1 MVAWISRGAVDRGRE
16 QDVMPPTAA
25 ALDIDPP
32 APETGNMVQAKTASQ
47 KTTSQ
52 SKTTPKSLRTRRR
65 ILDAAMRLF
74 AERGYH
80 ASSNAD
86 VAEAAGLTRGAMLY
100 HFPTRE
106 DLVEAAIDHIQQRRT
121 EAFEAAAREQ
131 AEGDA
136 TDQAIDAYWELL
148 HQAPFKAFAE
158 LEAVARTDPDLARR
172 IAPAQAAF
180 DHAQIGSL
188 SGLLLAGPGARF
200 QTGRDLARFMLEGL
214 ARSTLTYDQDA
225 RTERLLAVIKR
236 ITRVMN
242 RKGSVQELW
251 ED

>member
-1 MVAWISRGAVDRGRE
+1 
-16 QDVMPPTAA
+16 MPQP
-25 ALDIDPP
+25 
-32 APETGNMVQAKTASQ
+32 
-47 KTTSQ
+47 
-52 SKTTPKSLRTRRR
+52 KTTPKSLRTRRR

-106 DLVEAAIDHIQQRRT
+106 DLVEAAIDHIQERRT
-121 EAFEAAAREQ
+121 EAFETAARDQ
-131 AEGDA
+131 GHGDVA
-136 TDQAIDAYWELL
+136 DQAIDAYWELL
-148 HQAPFKAFAE
+148 RQAPFKAFAE

-180 DHAQIGSL
+180 DHAQIGDL
-188 SGLLLAGPGARF
+188 SGLLLAGSGPRF

-214 ARSTLTYDQDA
+214 ARASLTYEQGE
-225 RTERLLAVIKR
+225 RTERLLTVIKR
-236 ITRVMN
+236 VTRVLN
-242 RKGSVQELW
+242 RKGSVQEIW

>member
-1 MVAWISRGAVDRGRE
+1 MMTSR
-16 QDVMPPTAA
+16 AA
-25 ALDIDPP
+25 ALNTAP
-32 APETGNMVQAKTASQ
+32 AAVERPEGGRAVQA
-47 KTTSQ
+47 
-52 SKTTPKSLRTRRR
+52 KTTPKSLRTRRR
-65 ILDAAMRLF
+65 ILDAAMSLF

-106 DLVEAAIDHIQQRRT
+106 DLVEAAIDHIQRRRT

-131 AEGDA
+131 GGDA

-148 HQAPFKAFAE
+148 QLAPFKAFAE

-188 SGLLLAGPGARF
+188 SGLLLAGSGARF

-214 ARSTLTYDQDA
+214 ARATLTYEQGA

-242 RKGSVQELW
+242 RKGQVQELW

>member
-1 MVAWISRGAVDRGRE
+1 M
-16 QDVMPPTAA
+16 AA
-25 ALDIDPP
+25 A
-32 APETGNMVQAKTASQ
+32 
-47 KTTSQ
+47 
-52 SKTTPKSLRTRRR
+52 KTTPKSLRTRKR

-106 DLVEAAIDHIQQRRT
+106 DLVEAAIDHIQRRRT
-121 EAFEAAAREQ
+121 ETFETAARDQ
-131 AEGDA
+131 GQGDV

-180 DHAQIGSL
+180 DHAQIGDL
-188 SGLLLAGPGARF
+188 SGLLLAGSGPRF

-214 ARSTLTYDQDA
+214 ARASLTYGEDERID
-225 RTERLLAVIKR
+225 RLLTVVKR
-236 ITRVMN
+236 VTRVLN

>member
-1 MVAWISRGAVDRGRE
+1 V
-16 QDVMPPTAA
+16 PPTDVPVDKM
-25 ALDIDPP
+25 ALDQP
-32 APETGNMVQAKTASQ
+32 ASTSTA
-47 KTTSQ
+47 
-52 SKTTPKSLRTRRR
+52 KTTPKSLRTRKR
-65 ILDAAMRLF
+65 ILDAAMELF

-106 DLVEAAIDHIQQRRT
+106 DLVEAAIDHIQMRRT
-121 EAFEAAAREQ
+121 EAFESAARDQEQ
-131 AEGDA
+131 HGDA

-180 DHAQIGSL
+180 DHAQIGDL
-188 SGLLLAGPGARF
+188 SHLLLAGSGARF

-214 ARSTLTYDQDA
+214 ARASLTYGQGE
-225 RTERLLAVIKR
+225 RTERLLTVIKR
-236 ITRVMN
+236 VTRVLN

>member
-1 MVAWISRGAVDRGRE
+1 
-16 QDVMPPTAA
+16 MPNRAA
-25 ALDIDPP
+25 AYTLDAAFADGRRPPGLQPEASPMIQAPTPPP
-32 APETGNMVQAKTASQ
+32 ATSSQAKA
-47 KTTSQ
+47 
-52 SKTTPKSLRTRRR
+52 TPKSLRTRRR
-65 ILDAAMRLF
+65 ILDAAMQLF

-121 EAFEAAAREQ
+121 EAFEAAARDQ
-131 AEGDA
+131 IAHGDP

-180 DHAQIGSL
+180 DHAQIGAL
-188 SGLLLAGPGARF
+188 QGLLLAGSGARF

-214 ARSTLTYDQDA
+214 ARATLTYDQED
-225 RTERLLAVIKR
+225 RTERLLSVIKR
-236 ITRVMN
+236 VTRVMN
-242 RKGSVQELW
+242 RKGSVQEIW
-251 ED
+251 EE

>member
-1 MVAWISRGAVDRGRE
+1 
-16 QDVMPPTAA
+16 MPPRAALIIPALDVAA
-25 ALDIDPP
+25 AS
-32 APETGNMVQAKTASQ
+32 TSTSGAKA
-47 KTTSQ
+47 
-52 SKTTPKSLRTRRR
+52 TPKSLRTRRR

-86 VAEAAGLTRGAMLY
+86 VAEAADLTRGAMLY

-106 DLVEAAIDHIQQRRT
+106 DLVEAAIDHIQARRT
-121 EAFEAAAREQ
+121 EAFETAARDQ
-131 AEGDA
+131 GQSQGDA
-136 TDQAIDAYWELL
+136 TDHAVDAYWALL

-180 DHAQIGSL
+180 DHAQIGDL
-188 SGLLLAGPGARF
+188 SGLLLAGSGPRF

-214 ARSTLTYDQDA
+214 ARASLTYGEDERID
-225 RTERLLAVIKR
+225 RLLTVVKR
-236 ITRVMN
+236 ITRVLN

>member
-1 MVAWISRGAVDRGRE
+1 MLMPNRVAAVHI
-16 QDVMPPTAA
+16 T
-25 ALDIDPP
+25 PP
-32 APETGNMVQAKTASQ
+32 APDAPAAARATTVKPGTGKMVQA
-47 KTTSQ
+47 
-52 SKTTPKSLRTRRR
+52 KTTPKSLRTRRR

-86 VAEAAGLTRGAMLY
+86 VAEAADLTRGAMLY

-121 EAFEAAAREQ
+121 EAFEAAARDQ
-131 AEGDA
+131 GQGDA
-136 TDQAIDAYWELL
+136 ADQAIDAYWELL
-148 HQAPFKAFAE
+148 QLAPFKAFAE

-188 SGLLLAGPGARF
+188 SSLLLAGSGARF

-214 ARSTLTYDQDA
+214 ARATLTYEGED
-225 RTERLLAVIKR
+225 RTERLLTVIKR
-236 ITRVMN
+236 ITRVLN
-242 RKGSVQELW
+242 RKGSVQEIW

>member
-1 MVAWISRGAVDRGRE
+1 
-16 QDVMPPTAA
+16 
-25 ALDIDPP
+25 
-32 APETGNMVQAKTASQ
+32 MVQTR
-47 KTTSQ
+47 TPQ
-52 SKTTPKSLRTRRR
+52 SRPLQAKTTPKSLRTRRR

-86 VAEAAGLTRGAMLY
+86 VAEAADLTRGAMLY

-106 DLVEAAIDHIQQRRT
+106 DLVEAAIDHIQMRRT

-131 AEGDA
+131 GGDA

-148 HQAPFKAFAE
+148 RQAPFKAFAE

-172 IAPAQAAF
+172 IAPAQDAF

-188 SGLLLAGPGARF
+188 SSLLLAGSGARF

-214 ARSTLTYDQDA
+214 ARSTLTYDGDQ

-236 ITRVMN
+236 VTRVIN
-242 RKGSVQELW
+242 RKGGVQDIW

>member
-1 MVAWISRGAVDRGRE
+1 MPPRAALNFPAPNAAVDKTE
-16 QDVMPPTAA
+16 TANA
-25 ALDIDPP
+25 AL
-32 APETGNMVQAKTASQ
+32 ASSTAKA
-47 KTTSQ
+47 
-52 SKTTPKSLRTRRR
+52 TPKSLRTRRR
-65 ILDAAMRLF
+65 ILDAAMQLF

-106 DLVEAAIDHIQQRRT
+106 DLVEAAIDHIQARRT
-121 EAFEAAAREQ
+121 EAFETAARDQ
-131 AEGDA
+131 GHSHSDP
-136 TDQAIDAYWELL
+136 TDQAVDAYWELL

-180 DHAQIGSL
+180 DHAQIGDL
-188 SGLLLAGPGARF
+188 SGLLLAGSGPRF

-214 ARSTLTYDQDA
+214 ARANLTY
-225 RTERLLAVIKR
+225 REEERIERLLTVVKR
-236 ITRVMN
+236 VTRVLN

>member
-1 MVAWISRGAVDRGRE
+1 MIV
-16 QDVMPPTAA
+16 PPLDDSDGKMTTELTANA
-25 ALDIDPP
+25 S
-32 APETGNMVQAKTASQ
+32 TSNAKA
-47 KTTSQ
+47 
-52 SKTTPKSLRTRRR
+52 TPKSLRTRRR
-65 ILDAAMRLF
+65 ILDAAMELF
-74 AERGYH
+74 AKRGYH

-121 EAFEAAAREQ
+121 EAFESAARDQ
-131 AEGDA
+131 GHGDA

-148 HQAPFKAFAE
+148 HQSPFKAFAE

-180 DHAQIGSL
+180 DHAQIGDL
-188 SGLLLAGPGARF
+188 SHLLLAGSGARF

-214 ARSTLTYDQDA
+214 ARASLTYGETE
-225 RTERLLAVIKR
+225 RIERLLTVVKR
-236 ITRVMN
+236 VTRVLN

>member
-1 MVAWISRGAVDRGRE
+1 VE
-16 QDVMPPTAA
+16 
-25 ALDIDPP
+25 
-32 APETGNMVQAKTASQ
+32 PETGKMVIAQTPQSKTPQS
-47 KTTSQ
+47 KTSPQ
-52 SKTTPKSLRTRRR
+52 PKTTPKSVRTRRR

-148 HQAPFKAFAE
+148 HQAPFRAFAE

-180 DHAQIGSL
+180 DHAQIGTL
-188 SGLLLAGPGARF
+188 SGLLLAGSGARF

-214 ARSTLTYDQDA
+214 ARSTLTYDQDH

-242 RKGSVQELW
+242 RKGSVQEIW
-251 ED
+251 EE

>member
-1 MVAWISRGAVDRGRE
+1 MPRRAALLVPPRDVAEG
-16 QDVMPPTAA
+16 AA
-25 ALDIDPP
+25 AGGPI
-32 APETGNMVQAKTASQ
+32 AASAA
-47 KTTSQ
+47 
-52 SKTTPKSLRTRRR
+52 KTTPKSLRTRKR
-65 ILDAAMRLF
+65 ILDAAMELF

-86 VAEAAGLTRGAMLY
+86 VAEAASLTRGAMLY

-106 DLVEAAIDHIQQRRT
+106 DLVEAAIDHIQMRRT
-121 EAFEAAAREQ
+121 EAFETAARDQ
-131 AEGDA
+131 GHGDA

-172 IAPAQAAF
+172 IGPAQAAF
-180 DHAQIGSL
+180 DQAQIGDL
-188 SGLLLAGPGARF
+188 SHLLLAGSGARF

-214 ARSTLTYDQDA
+214 ARASLTYGQDD
-225 RTERLLAVIKR
+225 RTERLLTVIKR
-236 ITRVMN
+236 VTRVMN

>member
-1 MVAWISRGAVDRGRE
+1 MA
-16 QDVMPPTAA
+16 
-25 ALDIDPP
+25 
-32 APETGNMVQAKTASQ
+32 QA
-47 KTTSQ
+47 
-52 SKTTPKSLRTRRR
+52 KTTPKSLRTRRR

-131 AEGDA
+131 GGDA

-188 SGLLLAGPGARF
+188 SGLLLAGSGARF

-214 ARSTLTYDQDA
+214 ARATLTYEQDE

-236 ITRVMN
+236 VTRVMN
-242 RKGSVQELW
+242 RKGAVQDIW

>member
-1 MVAWISRGAVDRGRE
+1 MSTRS
-16 QDVMPPTAA
+16 A
-25 ALDIDPP
+25 ALEARPSDES
-32 APETGNMVQAKTASQ
+32 APGVGKMPQP
-47 KTTSQ
+47 
-52 SKTTPKSLRTRRR
+52 KTTPKSLRTRRR

-86 VAEAAGLTRGAMLY
+86 VAEAANLTRGAMLY

-121 EAFEAAAREQ
+121 EAFEAAARDQ
-131 AEGDA
+131 GHGDA

-148 HQAPFKAFAE
+148 RQAPFKAFAE

-180 DHAQIGSL
+180 DHAQIGDL
-188 SGLLLAGPGARF
+188 SHLLLAGSGARF

-214 ARSTLTYDQDA
+214 ARANLTYEEQQ
-225 RTERLLAVIKR
+225 RTERLLTVIKR
-236 ITRVMN
+236 VTRALN
-242 RKGSVQELW
+242 RKGSTQDIW

>member
-1 MVAWISRGAVDRGRE
+1 
-16 QDVMPPTAA
+16 MPQPVA

-32 APETGNMVQAKTASQ
+32 APETGNMVQAKTASP

-214 ARSTLTYDQDA
+214 ARSTLTYDQGA
-225 RTERLLAVIKR
+225 RAERLLAVIKR

>member
-1 MVAWISRGAVDRGRE
+1 
-16 QDVMPPTAA
+16 MPIRATAF
-25 ALDIDPP
+25 DIEPP
-32 APETGNMVQAKTASQ
+32 AAGMGSERRSLRNQRDGAPPETGKMVQA
-47 KTTSQ
+47 
-52 SKTTPKSLRTRRR
+52 KTTPKSLRTRRR

-86 VAEAAGLTRGAMLY
+86 VAEAADLTRGAMLY

-131 AEGDA
+131 GGDA

-148 HQAPFKAFAE
+148 QLAPFKAFAE

-188 SGLLLAGPGARF
+188 SSLLLAGSGARF

-214 ARSTLTYDQDA
+214 ARATLTYEQDDRA
-225 RTERLLAVIKR
+225 ERLLAVIKR

>member
-1 MVAWISRGAVDRGRE
+1 MLMPNRVAAVHI
-16 QDVMPPTAA
+16 T
-25 ALDIDPP
+25 PP
-32 APETGNMVQAKTASQ
+32 APDAPAAARATTVKPGTGKMVQA
-47 KTTSQ
+47 
-52 SKTTPKSLRTRRR
+52 KTTPKSLRTRRR

-86 VAEAAGLTRGAMLY
+86 VAEAADLTRGAMLY

-121 EAFEAAAREQ
+121 EAFEAAAHEQ
-131 AEGDA
+131 ERHGDA
-136 TDQAIDAYWELL
+136 TDQAVDAYWELL
-148 HQAPFKAFAE
+148 QQAPFKAFAE

-188 SGLLLAGPGARF
+188 SSLLLAGSGARF

-214 ARSTLTYDQDA
+214 ARATLTYDGED
-225 RTERLLAVIKR
+225 RTERLLTAIKR

-242 RKGSVQELW
+242 RKGSGQEIW

>member
-1 MVAWISRGAVDRGRE
+1 MGPSSS
-16 QDVMPPTAA
+16 DVMPIRAA
-25 ALDIDPP
+25 AFDIEPLVEAP
-32 APETGNMVQAKTASQ
+32 PETGKMGHA
-47 KTTSQ
+47 
-52 SKTTPKSLRTRRR
+52 KTTPKSLRTRRR

-86 VAEAAGLTRGAMLY
+86 VAEASGLTRGAMLY

-131 AEGDA
+131 GGDA

-148 HQAPFKAFAE
+148 QQAPFRAFAE

-188 SGLLLAGPGARF
+188 SGLLLAGSGARF

-214 ARSTLTYDQDA
+214 ARSTLTYAQDE
-225 RTERLLAVIKR
+225 RTDRLLTVIKR
-236 ITRVMN
+236 VTRVMN
-242 RKGSVQELW
+242 RKGSAHDIW

>member
-1 MVAWISRGAVDRGRE
+1 MPAQTPQDPGRR
-16 QDVMPPTAA
+16 
-25 ALDIDPP
+25 
-32 APETGNMVQAKTASQ
+32 VQVQTHA
-47 KTTSQ
+47 
-52 SKTTPKSLRTRRR
+52 KTTPKSLRTRRR

-86 VAEAAGLTRGAMLY
+86 VAEASGLTRGAMLY

-121 EAFEAAAREQ
+121 EAFEAAALGQ
-131 AEGDA
+131 GHGDA

-148 HQAPFKAFAE
+148 QQAPFKAFAE

-188 SGLLLAGPGARF
+188 SGLLLAGSGARF

-214 ARSTLTYDQDA
+214 ARASLTYDQVD
-225 RTERLLAVIKR
+225 RTDRLLSVIKR

-242 RKGSVQELW
+242 RKGSVQEIW

>member
-1 MVAWISRGAVDRGRE
+1 
-16 QDVMPPTAA
+16 MPPRAALLSPPLDAPIVKMAA
-25 ALDIDPP
+25 A
-32 APETGNMVQAKTASQ
+32 
-47 KTTSQ
+47 
-52 SKTTPKSLRTRRR
+52 KTTPKSLRTRKR
-65 ILDAAMRLF
+65 ILDAAMQLF

-86 VAEAAGLTRGAMLY
+86 VAEAADLTRGAMLY

-106 DLVEAAIDHIQQRRT
+106 DLVEAAIDHIQRRRT
-121 EAFEAAAREQ
+121 ETFEAAARDQ
-131 AEGDA
+131 GQGDA

-180 DHAQIGSL
+180 DHAQIGDL
-188 SGLLLAGPGARF
+188 SGLLLAGSGPRF

-214 ARSTLTYDQDA
+214 ARASLTYGEGERID
-225 RTERLLAVIKR
+225 RLLTVVKR
-236 ITRVMN
+236 VTRVMN

>member
-1 MVAWISRGAVDRGRE
+1 
-16 QDVMPPTAA
+16 MPPRAA
-25 ALDIDPP
+25 ALDIDQPGHDAAP
-32 APETGNMVQAKTASQ
+32 ARPEAGNMATPPTPSQ
-47 KTTSQ
+47 SKTTAQ

-65 ILDAAMRLF
+65 ILDAAMQLF

-131 AEGDA
+131 LEGDA

-148 HQAPFKAFAE
+148 RQAPFKAFAE

-172 IAPAQAAF
+172 IAPSQAAF

-188 SGLLLAGPGARF
+188 SGLLLAGSGARF

-214 ARSTLTYDQDA
+214 ARSTLTYDQDD

-242 RKGSVQELW
+242 RKGSVQEIW

>member
-1 MVAWISRGAVDRGRE
+1 MA
-16 QDVMPPTAA
+16 QAA
-25 ALDIDPP
+25 P
-32 APETGNMVQAKTASQ
+32 APS
-47 KTTSQ
+47 TSQ
-52 SKTTPKSLRTRRR
+52 AKTTPKSLRTRRR
-65 ILDAAMRLF
+65 ILDAAMQLF

-86 VAEAAGLTRGAMLY
+86 VAEAADLTRGAMLY

-136 TDQAIDAYWELL
+136 TDQAVDAYWELL
-148 HQAPFKAFAE
+148 QQAPFKAFAE

-188 SGLLLAGPGARF
+188 SGLLLAGSGARF

-214 ARSTLTYDQDA
+214 ARATLTYDQDQ
-225 RTERLLAVIKR
+225 RVDHLLTVVKR
-236 ITRVMN
+236 VTRALN
-242 RKGSVQELW
+242 RKGSVQDIW

>member
-1 MVAWISRGAVDRGRE
+1 M
-16 QDVMPPTAA
+16 VMPQRAA
-25 ALDIDPP
+25 ALQIQQPEAGRPGLPP
-32 APETGNMVQAKTASQ
+32 GAPQPGKMINA
-47 KTTSQ
+47 
-52 SKTTPKSLRTRRR
+52 KTTPKSLRTRRR

-86 VAEAAGLTRGAMLY
+86 VAEAADLTRGAMLY

-131 AEGDA
+131 GHGDA
-136 TDQAIDAYWELL
+136 TDQAIDAYWDLL
-148 HQAPFKAFAE
+148 HTAPFKAFAE

-180 DHAQIGSL
+180 DHAQIGDL
-188 SGLLLAGPGARF
+188 SHLLLAGSGARF

-214 ARSTLTYDQDA
+214 ARSTLTYEQGE
-225 RTERLLAVIKR
+225 RTERLLTVIKR
-236 ITRVMN
+236 VTRVMN
-242 RKGSVQELW
+242 RKGSAHDIW

>member
-1 MVAWISRGAVDRGRE
+1 
-16 QDVMPPTAA
+16 MPQRAA
-25 ALDIDPP
+25 ALNIDTPVPDVAP
-32 APETGNMVQAKTASQ
+32 AELETGKMVPAKTSPSR
-47 KTTSQ
+47 TPQ

-86 VAEAAGLTRGAMLY
+86 VAEASALTRGAMLY

-121 EAFEAAAREQ
+121 EAFEDAAREQ
-131 AEGDA
+131 GGGDA

-180 DHAQIGSL
+180 DHAQIGAL
-188 SGLLLAGPGARF
+188 QGLLMAGSGARF

-214 ARSTLTYDQDA
+214 ARATLTYDQDDRA
-225 RTERLLAVIKR
+225 DRLLAVIKR